1 MKKLLLWALLS
12 AGLAGADEL
21 KGQLV
26 KVEASAVHVK
36 DAAGKVH
43 PFQRMDS
50 RPLPANLKP
59 GQWVLVQ
66 YQPMKVAV
74 RTPQGGRQCVDCN
87 RLESIRASSHP

>member
-1 MKKLLLWALLS
+1 MKKLLALLGLLS
-12 AGLAGADEL
+12 AGLSADEL
-21 KGQLV
+21 KGKLV

-43 PFQRMDS
+43 PFQRMT
-50 RPLPANLKP
+50 PKELPADLKP

-74 RTPQGGRQCVDCN
+74 RTPQGGRACVDCN
-87 RLESIRASSHP
+87 RLDSIQRTSP